1 MANEKKEKPV
11 PVSEKDETSDESEKS
26 IALAPTSE
34 SDIFAYEEDGAKF
47 LIRFDK
53 IFDKPKLE
61 TFNGFDMSAKRNF
74 KMMCGL
80 IKETY
85 DTIFLKEGSINPDL
99 SICLLHILN
108 VQSKIMHSTEPIQ
121 ATAFVDMIDT
131 IINAGDSALI
141 KAIDAFVESG
151 YALSLDDDTEKMR
164 EKKKSVN
171 TQLII
176 SDAYAKTLIK
186 VSYLDRIFIPL
197 MSQYFIYNKASF
209 PTKVAPVQQTQ
220 EAETEKIDPEDDTEI
235 TEEEARKRVEGKPV
249 THAVEEDDETQADDL
264 IFEDVNQMIFDHL
277 FEAFA
282 KENAEYIKNKLW
294 KMVWARVVR
303 TAFSNKGFWTVAGT
317 MGISKES
324 VTLEIYQKLL
334 TNSVPKIILS
344 KELNVVNY
352 FSAIINNQIK
362 FLFSNKFKVH
372 YQSVNPNS
380 TAGTMF
386 ESNDDNMTEFEK
398 MEIKMGRKNEGNL
411 IIQDVIADE
420 VIKNIDSYMEV
431 SVSKE
436 EIASVMKYIHMNPI
450 QERIVSMLT
459 FKYFESTDAIKRLN
473 AYEYAKLLLC
483 CEKYLDNHKF
493 VLLPKLL
500 LSTCVKQ
507 RDRTAITGIKIKS
520 KIEESKRYQDLLN
533 TKYKDFK
540 SEIEKPIQ
548 AMISTIYNSSFIDD
562 AGNDIFE
569 SSTKIG
575 NVGEEIVD
583 LCYLI

>member
-1 MANEKKEKPV
+1 MATEEKEK
-11 PVSEKDETSDESEKS
+11 TTLSDDAKEEIELTKGIS
-26 IALAPTSE
+26 LAPTSPD
-34 SDIFAYEEDGAKF
+34 DIFAYAEDGAKF
-47 LIRFDK
+47 LIRFEK
-53 IFDKPKLE
+53 IYDKPKLQ
-61 TFNGFDMSAKRNF
+61 TFDEFDMSAKRNF

-85 DTIFLKEGSINPDL
+85 DTIFLKDQNVDPDL
-99 SICLLHILN
+99 SISLLHILN
-108 VQSKIMHSTEPIQ
+108 VQSKIMHATEPIS
-121 ATAFVDMIDT
+121 ASDFVSMIDT
-131 IINAGDSALI
+131 IMNAGDKALI
-141 KAIDAFVESG
+141 KKISDFVDNG
-151 YALSLDDDTEKMR
+151 YALSLDEDTEKMR
-164 EKKKSVN
+164 EKKKAVN
-171 TQLII
+171 AQLII
-176 SDAYAKTLIK
+176 SDDYAKTMIK
-186 VSYLDRIFIPL
+186 IAYLDRIVIPL

-209 PTKVAPVQQTQ
+209 PTKNATVVNEDQAQDTEPV
-220 EAETEKIDPEDDTEI
+220 DVEDDTEI
-235 TEEEARKRVEGKPV
+235 DEAEARRRVSLQKHTESA
-249 THAVEEDDETQADDL
+249 TEDEDQGDDMV
-264 IFEDVNQMIFDHL
+264 FEDVNQTIFNHL

-282 KENAEYIKNKLW
+282 KENTEFIKNKLW

-303 TAFSNKGFWTVAGT
+303 TAFSNKGFWTVANT

-344 KELNVVNY
+344 KDLNVVNY

-372 YQSVNPNS
+372 YQSINPNTS
-380 TAGTMF
+380 AGTMF

-411 IIQDVIADE
+411 VIQGVIADD
-420 VIKNIDSYMEV
+420 VIKNIDTYMDV

-436 EIASVMKYIHMNPI
+436 EIASVMKYIHLNQI
-450 QERIVSMLT
+450 QERVVSMLT

-473 AYEYAKLLLC
+473 AYDYAKLLLC
-483 CEKYLDNHKF
+483 CEKYLVKNKF

-507 RDRTAITGIKIKS
+507 RDRTTITGVKIKT
-520 KIEESKRYQDLLN
+520 KIEDSQRYKDLLN

-548 AMISTIYNSSFIDD
+548 SMISTIYNSSFIDD

-569 SSTKIG
+569 TSTKIG